1 MEDNR
6 SYEFVRQNHLNEFWA
21 RVPFCVAERLI
32 KRIFLCDYF
41 YIKSIKVY
49 KKQAF
54 DINCFINFTDKDK
67 YINYEKVTKF
77 TRDYGTYQTFGSE
90 SSHRVIGVNKRISK
104 FK

>member
-1 MEDNR
+1 MKQIR
-6 SYEFVRQNHLNEFWA
+6 SYEFVRQNHSNQFWA
-21 RVPFCVAERLI
+21 RVPSGGCRLI
-32 KRIFLCDYF
+32 KRIFLCDYS

-49 KKQAF
+49 EKQAF

-77 TRDYGTYQTFGSE
+77 TRDYGVYQTFGSE
-90 SSHRVIGVNKRISK
+90 PSYKVIGINKRISN